1 MQRKQDMIRSSVS
14 SSRFNEILATVSDTR
29 SLFRQS
35 VHLETAIQLI
45 LSRTQKVTGASGAA
59 VCIAENG
66 TAEYRAGTGV
76 GINLAG
82 LRFPETECPFFARV
96 KAHPVVEWGELEEPK
111 AKQRIG
117 GSFELRTPICCRG
130 RLVGCLKLF
139 SRIRQF
145 GSETIY
151 VCELMAVFL
160 GQLLENQGPLMS
172 DQPARFR
179 RSQPDSQTVAAPRA
193 SSVVAIRGQPPAQE
207 LSFETEPSEPG
218 VAQNT
223 KSRASLATNSAA
235 HERCF
240 DTCGFEDEQEQQLPT
255 MDELLRQLG
264 AAFQEGSLPEL
275 PKTVT
280 RSTPHA
286 GNIQSAKPMVAVPTV
301 HMASKPLTA
310 YAQDAR
316 ESVVKFAPEKREST
330 SDEQGSC
337 GRRGFGNAAPFIFP
351 VFVLICGVTLNM
363 TQTSLGL
370 VFQAL
375 TLTAIVF
382 SVIEIWRAGYG
393 DR

>member
-1 MQRKQDMIRSSVS
+1 MIRSSVS

-35 VHLETAIQLI
+35 VHLETAMQLI
-45 LSRTQKVTGASGAA
+45 LSRTQKVSGASGAA

-96 KAHPVVEWGELEEPK
+96 RAHPVVEWGDLEEPK
-111 AKQRIG
+111 AKQRIA

-179 RSQPDSQTVAAPRA
+179 RSQPDSQADAAPRA
-193 SSVVAIRGQPPAQE
+193 SSVEAIRGQPPAQE
-207 LSFETEPSEPG
+207 LSFERKPSEPV
-218 VAQNT
+218 VAQDT

-235 HERCF
+235 HERRF
-240 DTCGFEDEQEQQLPT
+240 DPFEDEQEPLPT

-264 AAFQEGSLPEL
+264 AASQEGSLLEF
-275 PKTVT
+275 
-280 RSTPHA
+280 STPITRPTPHT
-286 GNIQSAKPMVAVPTV
+286 GNMPADKPTVGVATV
-301 HMASKPLTA
+301 HMVRNTSAAQASDATDGSAQLSPKKPKLN
-310 YAQDAR
+310 
-316 ESVVKFAPEKREST
+316 
-330 SDEQGSC
+330 SDEQASHRRL
-337 GRRGFGNAAPFIFP
+337 GRSNPAPFIFP
-351 VFVLICGVTLNM
+351 VFVLIFGVTLNISQISSGM
-363 TQTSLGL
+363 A
-370 VFQAL
+370 FQAL
-375 TLTAIVF
+375 TLTAIFF
-382 SVIEIWRAGYG
+382 SVIEIWRARYR